1 MGEYKES
8 KTTIAN
14 MCPICARCGHVFES
28 LKMIRKPEETKIID
42 NETILH
48 KFPPIRWEPAA
59 CPNCGAHIEGL
70 RYRGREAEIDW
81 QGLEHRELSAG
92 FKEWKYEE

>member
-1 MGEYKES
+1 MRVDWMPVTEGLPDGS
-8 KTTIAN
+8 DD
-14 MCPICARCGHVFES
+14 V
-28 LKMIRKPEETKIID
+28 